1 MYNFKSAYKHPDTY
15 AHLYLGNACTA
26 LKVHEGEENKS

>member
-1 MYNFKSAYKHPDTY
+1 MSAHKHPDTY

-26 LKVHEGEENKS
+26 LKVCQDEEDKP